1 VAYLGG
7 NRKHG
12 LQASAL
18 GSPFFILCVCFM
30 TLFAQRPVGGKTLAL
45 SILAAVALAAC
56 GEKEAPPPQAAP
68 APESAQAAGPLKIG
82 FMYVSPIGDGGWT
95 YQHELGRQAVQAK
108 FGDKVQTSFIES
120 VPEGPDAERVLR
132 DMAGQGTQLIF
143 ATSFG
148 FQEYVQKAAGDFAN
162 VKFEHATG
170 YKQANNVAVYDSKT
184 FEGAYLAG
192 IVAGGMTK
200 TNTVGVVA
208 SVPIPEVVRNVNS
221 FVLGAQSV
229 NPAIQAKVVWVNE
242 WFNPPKEAEAASS
255 LLNGGVDVMYQNTN
269 SPAVLKTAEER
280 GAYAFGKDGDMSAFA
295 PKAHLGSAVI
305 NWEPYYTK
313 VVQDTLDGQWQ
324 GGNYWWG
331 VKEGAMDLI
340 KVPEIVPQE
349 IHAKVAAAKAGLKD
363 GSFAVWTGPI
373 RNNQGQE
380 VLAAG
385 QVADDAFL
393 RGINFFVQ
401 GIEGQ
406 VPGTP

>member
-1 VAYLGG
+1 
-7 NRKHG
+7 
-12 LQASAL
+12 
-18 GSPFFILCVCFM
+18 M
-30 TLFAQRPVGGKTLAL
+30 TMFAQRPAWFKTLAL
-45 SILAAVALAAC
+45 SVLSVAALTAC
-56 GEKEAPPPQAAP
+56 GEKEATAPAAP
-68 APESAQAAGPLKIG
+68 KAEEAAPTAAAGPLQIG

-108 FGDKVQTSFIES
+108 FGDKVATSFVES

-132 DMAGQGTQLIF
+132 DMAGQGKQLIF

-148 FQEYVQKAAGDFAN
+148 FQEYVQKAAADLPG

-170 YKQANNVAVYDSKT
+170 YKQADNVAVYDSKT

-229 NPAIQAKVVWVNE
+229 NPAVQAKVVWVNE
-242 WFNPPKEAEAASS
+242 WFSPPKEAEAANS
-255 LLNGGVDVMYQNTN
+255 LMNGGVDVMYQNTN
-269 SPAVLKTAEER
+269 SPAVLKAAQER

-295 PKAHLGSAVI
+295 PQAHLGSAVI

-313 VVQDTLDGQWQ
+313 VVQDTLDGNWQ

-340 KVPEIVPQE
+340 KVPGTVPE
-349 IHAKVAAAKAGLKD
+349 DIRAKVDTVKAGLKD
-363 GSFAVWTGPI
+363 GSFAVWTGPVS
-373 RNNQGQE
+373 NNRGQE
-380 VLAAG
+380 VLAVG

-393 RGINFFVQ
+393 RGINFFVN

-406 VPGTP
+406 VPGTGQ